1 MIPVMHVV
9 RDGSLRST
17 KLSTLA
23 LKGWHT
29 WIITPLKINM
39 EPKNHPSE
47 KKENYLPNLL
57 VYHFLGSLLI
67 FQGVVF
73 RRCSLPN
80 VTGRISLLA
89 VDFNQQFPERDLG
102 SSLNDYIAGWQQ
114 CAFDYDI
121 CFYPLEPGE
130 MHHEPATCT
139 LRINLH
145 TAIYPGNSVSQRFQG
160 RLGSTVQQKHMTCW
174 DHHKLQ

>member
-1 MIPVMHVV
+1 MV

-23 LKGWHT
+23 LKGWNT

-39 EPKNHPSE
+39 EPKKHPSE
-47 KKENYLPNLL
+47 KRKLSSKPPCLP
-57 VYHFLGSLLI
+57 FLGSMLI

-73 RRCSLPN
+73 RRCSAPN
-80 VTGRISLLA
+80 VNGRISLLA
-89 VDFNQQFPERDLG
+89 VDFNQQCHERDLG
-102 SSLNDYIAGWQQ
+102 SSLNDYIVGWQQ

-121 CFYPLEPGE
+121 CFYPTGTRRD

-139 LRINLH
+139 CWISLQ
-145 TAIYPGNSVSQRFQG
+145 TSIYPGNSVSQRFQG
-160 RLGSTVQQKHMTCW
+160 CLGSTVQQKHMTCW